1 MRMQRLMVVVGICV
15 LAGGAFLAGQWASE
29 RGAATRPGQD
39 GRKVLYYV
47 DPMHPAYKSDKP
59 GIAPDCGME
68 LVPVYDDGGTTAQS
82 GARSVPGT
90 VRVTVE
96 TQQQIGVR
104 VATVEKTRATKG
116 LRVLGRVAVDENRTY
131 RVIAA
136 VAGWIED
143 VSTATTGSQ
152 IAKDARLA
160 SLFTPE
166 LYPAQQ
172 AYLAAMGVPERERV
186 STRDIASPLPRDP
199 FRGNVP
205 IRYRNALRNLGM
217 TEAQV
222 QELLQTRTVTEHV
235 HIMAPADGVIL
246 ARNISAG
253 QRVEAGA
260 ELYRIA
266 DLRRV
271 WILAD
276 VFENEARHLKAG
288 MAVTVSL
295 PNRGRTFVAKVA
307 EVLTPFD
314 ATTRTLKVRL
324 EADNPDL
331 VLWPDMFVDVEVPV
345 TYPAAVVV
353 PMDAVVDSGLR
364 QIVYVETAEGMFEPR
379 RVEIGWRHGEEVEIA
394 KGLVPGERIVVSGTF
409 LVDSESRLKAAAAG
423 IYGETSQD
431 PVCNVVVDQSR
442 ARAANRTVTYQGQ
455 TFYFDSSECKAQFE
469 REPARFAGP
478 GSGAER
484 GVPAAAGAGPAARR
498 STVPRARQAATKAP
512 TTAGTPDAAAHG
524 AAHARPTAP
533 EAGAMPA
540 AR

>member
-1 MRMQRLMVVVGICV
+1 MQRLMVVVGICV

-29 RGAATRPGQD
+29 RGTATRAGQD

-68 LVPVYDDGGTTAQS
+68 LVPVYDDGGANAQA
-82 GARSVPGT
+82 GARSAPGT
-90 VRVTVE
+90 VRVSAE
-96 TQQQIGVR
+96 ARQHIGVR
-104 VATVEKTRATKG
+104 VATVEKTRATKA
-116 LRVLGRVAVDENRTY
+116 LRVLGRVAADENRTY

-136 VAGWIED
+136 VAGWIENI
-143 VSTATTGSQ
+143 SPATTGSQ
-152 IAKDARLA
+152 IKKDDHLA

-166 LYPAQQ
+166 LYTVQQ

-186 STRDIASPLPRDP
+186 ATRDIASPLNRDP
-199 FRGNVP
+199 TRGNVP

-217 TEAQV
+217 TETQV

-235 HIMAPADGVIL
+235 HIMAPAAGVVL

-253 QRVEAGA
+253 QRVEQGG

-271 WILAD
+271 WIVAD
-276 VFENEARHLKAG
+276 VFENEARHLKPG
-288 MAVTVSL
+288 TTVTASL
-295 PNRGRTFVAKVA
+295 PSRGRAFPAKVA

-324 EADNPDL
+324 EADNPGL
-331 VLWPDMFVDVEVPV
+331 VLWPDMFVDVELPV
-345 TYPAAVVV
+345 RYPAAVVV
-353 PMDAVVDSGLR
+353 PVDAVMDSGLR
-364 QIVYVETAEGMFEPR
+364 QTVYVEKAEDVFEPR
-379 RVEIGWRHGEEVEIA
+379 RVEVGWRHGEQVEIV

-409 LVDSESRLKAAAAG
+409 LVDSESRLQAAAAG

-431 PVCNVVVDQSR
+431 PVCQVEVDRSR
-442 ARAANRTVTYQGQ
+442 ARAAGRTVTYQGQ

-484 GVPAAAGAGPAARR
+484 GIPAAAGAGPAARR

-512 TTAGTPDAAAHG
+512 AMAGTPEAAAHG